1 MSGCQTT
8 KTFKIK
14 LKSLMRHK
22 FYALFLQGK
31 LIGKNMINQIEL
43 LKKLGLAAFGNS
55 WKASLADSLPVAR
68 QTVTDWIK
76 GEKPIPV
83 GVWSDIQKIIESRL
97 MGLQGALLEI
107 KEQRHLIIVQEMQR
121 KGKVHIND
129 AFSDFLYAMSDDEIM
144 SLLAAYKEEYLKC
157 STEHPND
164 FFADL
169 ATIKDAID
177 FNICIRD
184 IDGNLDLKLAEDC
197 AISYQNN
204 LKLAKSFDLDEVFMI
219 ERVKEILE

>member
-1 MSGCQTT
+1 
-8 KTFKIK
+8 
-14 LKSLMRHK
+14 
-22 FYALFLQGK
+22 
-31 LIGKNMINQIEL
+31 MINQIEL
-43 LKKLGLAAFGNS
+43 LEKLGIAAFGNA
-55 WKASLADSLPVAR
+55 WKASLADTLKIAR
-68 QTVTDWIK
+68 PTVTDWTTGK
-76 GEKPIPV
+76 KPIPV
-83 GVWSDIQKIIESRL
+83 GVWSDLQKIVESRL
-97 MGLQGALLEI
+97 RGLQGALLEI

-121 KGKVHIND
+121 KDKVHIND

-184 IDGNLDLKLAEDC
+184 INGNLDLSIAEDC
-197 AISYQNN
+197 AISYAKNMN
-204 LKLAKSFDLDEVFMI
+204 LSKSFGLDEVFMI
-219 ERVKEILE
+219 ERVKEILD

>member
-1 MSGCQTT
+1 
-8 KTFKIK
+8 
-14 LKSLMRHK
+14 MRHK

-43 LKKLGLAAFGNS
+43 LKKLGIAAFGNS

-107 KEQRHLIIVQEMQR
+107 KEKRHLIVVEEMKR
-121 KGKVHIND
+121 KGKAYIQD
-129 AFSDFLYAMSDDEIM
+129 AFAEYLYALSDDEIL
-144 SLLAAYKEEYLKC
+144 SLLKAYKEEYAKLI
-157 STEHPND
+157 SEYPND
-164 FFADL
+164 TFADL

-184 IDGNLDLKLAEDC
+184 IDGNLDLSIAEDC
-197 AISYQNN
+197 ALSYFKNM
-204 LKLAKSFDLDEVFMI
+204 KLSKSFGLDEEFMI
-219 ERVKEILE
+219 ERTKEIAQK

>member
-1 MSGCQTT
+1 MGLFFWN
-8 KTFKIK
+8 FK
-14 LKSLMRHK
+14 
-22 FYALFLQGK
+22 
-31 LIGKNMINQIEL
+31 MINQIEL
-43 LKKLGLAAFGNS
+43 LKKLGIAAFGNS

-68 QTVTDWIK
+68 QTVTDWTTGK
-76 GEKPIPV
+76 KPIPV
-83 GVWSDIQKIIESRL
+83 ERWGDIQKIVESRL

-144 SLLAAYKEEYLKC
+144 RLLAAYKEEYARI
-157 STEHPND
+157 SSEYPND
-164 FFADL
+164 TFADL

-184 IDGNLDLKLAEDC
+184 INGNLDLSIAEDC
-197 AISYQNN
+197 AISYAKNMN
-204 LKLAKSFDLDEVFMI
+204 LSKSFGLDEVFMI

>member
-1 MSGCQTT
+1 
-8 KTFKIK
+8 
-14 LKSLMRHK
+14 
-22 FYALFLQGK
+22 
-31 LIGKNMINQIEL
+31 MINQIEL
-43 LKKLGLAAFGNS
+43 LEKLGIAAFGNA
-55 WKASLADSLPVAR
+55 WKASLADALPVAR
-68 QTVTDWIK
+68 PTVTDWTTGK
-76 GEKPIPV
+76 KPIPV
-83 GVWSDIQKIIESRL
+83 GVWGDLQKIVESRL

-107 KEQRHLIIVQEMQR
+107 KEQRHLIVVEEMQR

-184 IDGNLDLKLAEDC
+184 INGNLDLSIAEDC
-197 AISYQNN
+197 AISYAKNMN
-204 LKLAKSFDLDEVFMI
+204 LSKSFGLDEVFMI
-219 ERVKEILE
+219 ERVKEILD

>member
-1 MSGCQTT
+1 
-8 KTFKIK
+8 
-14 LKSLMRHK
+14 
-22 FYALFLQGK
+22 
-31 LIGKNMINQIEL
+31 MINQIEL
-43 LKKLGLAAFGNS
+43 LKKLGVAAFGNS
-55 WKASLADSLPVAR
+55 WKASLADSLLVAR
-68 QTVTDWIK
+68 PTITDWIK

-83 GVWSDIQKIIESRL
+83 GMWSDIQKILESRL

-121 KGKVHIND
+121 RGKVHIND

-144 SLLAAYKEEYLKC
+144 RLLAAYKEEYAKLAKAYP
-157 STEHPND
+157 SD
-164 FFADL
+164 IFADL

-184 IDGNLDLKLAEDC
+184 IDGNIDLSLAEDC

>member
-1 MSGCQTT
+1 
-8 KTFKIK
+8 
-14 LKSLMRHK
+14 
-22 FYALFLQGK
+22 
-31 LIGKNMINQIEL
+31 MINQIEL
-43 LKKLGLAAFGNS
+43 LEKLGIAAFGNA
-55 WKASLADSLPVAR
+55 WKASLADALPVAR
-68 QTVTDWIK
+68 PTVTDWTAGK
-76 GEKPIPV
+76 KPIPV
-83 GVWSDIQKIIESRL
+83 GVWGDIQKIIESRL

-144 SLLAAYKEEYLKC
+144 RLLAAYKEEYAKLAKAYP
-157 STEHPND
+157 SD
-164 FFADL
+164 IFADL

-219 ERVKEILE
+219 ERVKEILEQ